1 MAPLARSTT
10 SKTTTSIVSR
20 LAAAEISAA
29 PDTVESGRG
38 AAPGGDALDGEKHE
52 ADAKPDIEH
61 VFVKDDPRPTSQ
73 HLSNTAQPPS
83 SASSL
88 CRSNCRSIA
97 LFSKHILANVTFPA
111 L

>member
-61 VFVKDDPRPTSQ
+61 VFVKDDPRAWSRARKVRCSYFMHYSCFTEFMSR
-73 HLSNTAQPPS
+73 
-83 SASSL
+83 
-88 CRSNCRSIA
+88 CRT
-97 LFSKHILANVTFPA
+97 LPWF
-111 L
+111 